1 MVSIHVYDFNFQE
14 THVVAHGLEI
24 KKEKL
29 KLQSTTILLGRG
41 KYHAMFLS

>member
-1 MVSIHVYDFNFQE
+1 MTSTFKKHML
-14 THVVAHGLEI
+14 VVHGLEI